1 MSLSSM
7 IGEMRGCVPN
17 YSGSLA
23 RIHLRNS
30 WTDIRNLKGWSW
42 QIGNTGYTVPG
53 LVNAGSVTV
62 NLGDT
67 VVVGDAAAT
76 AAWLSASTA
85 VNLIT
90 QRQFRIG
97 QGTIYNIIA
106 MGNNGEVAYL
116 NILTAG
122 SGQTPGVYSIPV
134 QDGAGTGSGAF
145 VDITV
150 DADGTVTQ
158 TPVVTAIGTGYQNPF
173 VALTAGGTVATFDVI
188 LLATLTLDR
197 VWIDAYYLGPTQGY
211 SIYQPYIVAP
221 VAGFLAWEYFM
232 DMRNVIHLDVNNTR
246 GLWEKVNE
254 ADPQRQIFSN
264 PGNVI
269 PHGTDTRAGSATY
282 GYPMYELYPQPQ
294 SIFVYQVGYSWKG
307 PELTDIPS
315 IPAVPTPMTEH
326 VVKTL
331 ARVKAYEWAEAN
343 KNEANPRGAGADFRF
358 LMQGALAEYKD
369 QLHEIRQ
376 IDRDIYDAWQTTMK
390 RYTNIGVVATF
401 DPSTGTVASRNL

>member
-1 MSLSSM
+1 
-7 IGEMRGCVPN
+7 MRGTVPN
-17 YSGSLA
+17 YSGALA
-23 RIHLRNS
+23 RTHIKNS
-30 WTDIRNLKGWSW
+30 WTDIRNLRGWSW

-67 VVVGDAAAT
+67 TVTGDATAS
-76 AAWLSASTA
+76 AAWLSASNPTS
-85 VNLIT
+85 LIT
-90 QRQFRIG
+90 QRQFRVG

-106 MGNNGEVAYL
+106 L
-116 NILTAG
+116 
-122 SGQTPGVYSIPV
+122 
-134 QDGAGTGSGAF
+134 
-145 VDITV
+145 
-150 DADGTVTQ
+150 DGTD
-158 TPVVTAIGTGYQNPF
+158 PNA
-173 VALTAGGTVATFDVI
+173 VI
-188 LLATLTLDR
+188 LTLDR
-197 VWIDAYYLGPTQGY
+197 PWIDAYYLGPTQGY

-232 DMRNVIHLDVNNTR
+232 DVRNVIHLDVNNTR
-246 GLWEKVNE
+246 GIWEKVNE

-269 PHGTDTRAGSATY
+269 PHGTDTRQGSATY

-307 PELTDIPS
+307 PELTDIPNT
-315 IPAVPTPMTEH
+315 PAVPTPMTEH
-326 VVKTL
+326 LVKTL

-369 QLHEIRQ
+369 QLHEIRS
-376 IDRDIYDAWQTTMK
+376 IDRDIYDAWQIVMK

-401 DPSTGTVASRNL
+401 DPSTGTVMSRNL